1 MQEIVTTFFRKY
13 ELACIKDDIASAA
26 SAFAENFFYSDGT
39 TARMLPRAAISAAAA
54 QRRAAMEKGGFGP
67 SRLQQIDVFP
77 QDAHHA
83 WAATVWIST
92 PNAKSG
98 HRQPLVL
105 RATYLVEVR
114 EADVSIVAYLS
125 HTNFAEALTKA
136 GEKPE
141 SVTR

>member
-39 TARMLPRAAISAAAA
+39 TARMLPQAAISAAAA

-77 QDAHHA
+77 LDARYA
-83 WAATVWIST
+83 WAATVWSST
-92 PNAKSG
+92 PDARSG
-98 HRQPLVL
+98 ERQPLLL

-114 EADVSIVAYLS
+114 EADVRIVAYLS
-125 HTNFAEALTKA
+125 HTNFAEALAKA
-136 GEKPE
+136 TEKTE
-141 SVTR
+141 